1 MENILNYDVIDL
13 EKYMQSKGEKKFRAN
28 QVFRWI
34 SKGINTFEEMSDV
47 SKELVFKLESDFFI
61 GLPASIICQKS
72 KIDETVKVLFE
83 LPEPDLRLQPGRV
96 ESVFMKYKYGN
107 TICISS
113 QLGCRM
119 GCKFCASTKKGL
131 IKNLEAGDMY
141 GQVLKMNEITKE
153 RINHIVIMGI
163 GEPFDNYEEVSKF
176 IKIINNST
184 GYNIGMRNITV
195 STCGIVP
202 YIEKFSIDFPQ
213 VNLAIS
219 LHAPN
224 DVIRER
230 IMPIARRYSYQELLY
245 ACKKYTEKTHRRITF
260 EYALINGVNDSKEA
274 ALELASKLK
283 GMLCHVNLIPLNS
296 VENTGLSSSNK
307 ESIETFQKILEN
319 SYIPVTV
326 RRRLGS
332 DIDAACG
339 QLRIKN
345 DGD

>member
-13 EKYMQSKGEKKFRAN
+13 EEYMHSNGEKRFRAK

-34 SKGINTFEEMSDV
+34 SKGIDAFEEMSDI
-47 SKELVFKLESDFFI
+47 SKELVSKLESDFFI
-61 GLPASIICQKS
+61 GFPASIICQKS
-72 KIDETVKVLFE
+72 KFDGTVKVLFE
-83 LPEPDLRLQPGRV
+83 LAEADSSLKAGRV

-131 IKNLEAGDMY
+131 IRNLEAGDMY

-176 IKIINNST
+176 IKIVNNSM

-224 DVIRER
+224 DVIRDR
-230 IMPIARRYSYQELLY
+230 IMPIARRYSYKELLE
-245 ACKKYTEKTHRRITF
+245 ACKNYTDRTHRRITF
-260 EYALINGVNDSKEA
+260 EYALIDGVNDSKDA
-274 ALELASKLK
+274 ALELSNQLK

-307 ESIETFQKILEN
+307 DSIEMFKKILEKSN
-319 SYIPVTV
+319 IPVTV

-339 QLRIKN
+339 QLRVKN
-345 DGD
+345 DED